1 MGAPPELPEVPPAAP
16 VWLLDPASAE
26 AVLEPVADVPV
37 AAAPAVPTPEV
48 PVAAEPPVVSAPV
61 PPEPAVSSDG
71 GPAHKSVLSEDRLKA
86 VRASALRVDATPS
99 NARSNVTDLAVPTAK
114 LMANAVTATCH
125 DGQGGAHLTRATVAG
140 KRLDA
145 TPPPNTTVPVDVEG
159 VGRTSLVL
167 NKQQRMPNGRLAVT
181 AMQLNLP
188 GGKGAVRVASAT
200 CGRVPAQ
207 RPAEAPAPKPVRH
220 HDLPVTG

>member
-1 MGAPPELPEVPPAAP
+1 MHAFTRLTTAALLAGGLTAAAAAP
-16 VWLLDPASAE
+16 VL
-26 AVLEPVADVPV
+26 
-37 AAAPAVPTPEV
+37 AAPPDPSGSGSAFGLAATGPLGAVP
-48 PVAAEPPVVSAPV
+48 PV
-61 PPEPAVSSDG
+61 PAVSSDG
-71 GPAHKSVLSEDRLKA
+71 GAAHKSLLNENRLKA
-86 VRASALRVDATPS
+86 VRASALNVDATPA
-99 NARSNVTDLAVPTAK
+99 NARSNVAGLAVPTAK

-125 DGQGGAHLTRATVAG
+125 DGQGGAHLTQATVAG

-167 NKQQRMPNGRLAVT
+167 NKQQRLPNGRLAVT

-188 GGKGAVRVASAT
+188 GGKGALRVASAT
-200 CGRVPAQ
+200 CGRTAAQ
-207 RPAEAPAPKPVRH
+207 RPVEAPAPKPVKH

>member
-1 MGAPPELPEVPPAAP
+1 MHAFTRLTAAGLLAAGLTAATAAATGPALAAPPDPSGSGSAFGLAATGP
-16 VWLLDPASAE
+16 LGA
-26 AVLEPVADVPV
+26 
-37 AAAPAVPTPEV
+37 
-48 PVAAEPPVVSAPV
+48 V

-86 VRASALRVDATPS
+86 VRASALKVDATPS